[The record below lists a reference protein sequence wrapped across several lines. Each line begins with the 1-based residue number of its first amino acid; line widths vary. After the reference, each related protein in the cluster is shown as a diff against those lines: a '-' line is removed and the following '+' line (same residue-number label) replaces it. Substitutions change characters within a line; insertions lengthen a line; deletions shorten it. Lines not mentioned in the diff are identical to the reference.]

1 MSVSL
6 GSSKKKSSSNQE
18 TNPWEPTIPGL
29 EGLIGQINTA
39 AGNNVGPTGD
49 QQAAYDQLFQNLGQG
64 MPFQN
69 EIYNLSAD
77 LFGSESNSADLD
89 SAVADLKR
97 RLSPTADGAN
107 LDIEENPYLQ
117 QMVQANSDDIFNR
130 IGAQFAGAGR
140 NITGNTAGLRAVGEG
155 ITEGALPTMFNQYNL
170 ERQNQSNAANQLFQG
185 ESTAAQLGQ
194 GLDQQNLALRM
205 QAIPAAQAYMDALN
219 YGPNQII
226 NLEEQLKDMSGEDLA
241 TYVTLLG
248 SIAGLGGQQ
257 QGTSTAKGSS
267 VGIGMNILSDE
278 RMKEGPD
285 GGEPEEVGRLAD
297 GTPIYRYRYK
307 SQGGAG
313 PVQIGVMAQEV
324 ESREPGAVTEQA
336 GVKYVDYEEATDEA
350 ARKAKRRKK
359 G

>member
-6 GSSKKKSSSNQE
+6 GKSKKKSSSNQT

-29 EGLIGQINTA
+29 EGLVGQINNVAST
-39 AGNNVGPTGD
+39 NVGPTGD

-64 MPFQN
+64 NPFTD
-69 EIYNLSAD
+69 EIHSLSAD
-77 LFGSESNSADLD
+77 LFGSQSNSADLD
-89 SAVADLKR
+89 GAVADLKR

-117 QMVQANSDDIFNR
+117 QMIQANSDTIFNR
-130 IGAQFAGAGR
+130 LGAQFAGAGR
-140 NITGNTAGLRAVGEG
+140 DWTGNTAGQKALGKG
-155 ITEGALPTMFNQYNL
+155 ITEGALPTMFNQHNL
-170 ERQNQSNAANQLFQG
+170 ERQNQMNASNQLFQG
-185 ESTAAQLGQ
+185 ETTAAQMGQ

-257 QGTSTAKGSS
+257 QGTSKASGSS
-267 VGIGMNILSDE
+267 FGLGMNILSDE

-285 GGEPEEVGRLAD
+285 GGEPEEIGRLAD

-307 SQGGAG
+307 GQGGEG

-324 ESREPGAVTEQA
+324 EGREPGAVTEQG
-336 GVKYVDYEEATDEA
+336 GVKYVNYEEATDEA